1 MAFSGEKRAFHA
13 REGYWFVPKQFGI
26 GAMPVTWQ
34 GWALT
39 LGFATALL
47 LDVRFIDT
55 LVPKIIIGVTLTA
68 ALLVISWRKTD
79 GDWTWRW
86 GTRG

>member
-1 MAFSGEKRAFHA
+1 MAFYGGKRASQA
-13 REGYWFVPKQFGI
+13 REGYWFIPKQFGI
-26 GAMPVTWQ
+26 GATPVTWQ
-34 GWALT
+34 GWAMT
-39 LGFATALL
+39 FGFVTALL

-55 LVPKIIIGVTLTA
+55 LVPKIIIGVTLLA

-79 GDWTWRW
+79 GDWSWRW